1 MSTPEA
7 PEHLREPTR
16 TWFEGVASEFILE
29 PHHIRLLTLAAE
41 SWDRC
46 CEAREA
52 IERHGITYVDRFD
65 QPKVR
70 PEVKVERDSR
80 IAFARPLRELALDV
94 DPPSDAPRPPKGAN
108 YETK

>member
-1 MSTPEA
+1 MDPQKA
-7 PEHLREPTR
+7 PKHLKPATR
-16 TWFEGVASEFILE
+16 KWFEDVCEEFVLE
-29 PHHIRLLTLAAE
+29 PHHVRILTLAAE

-52 IERHGITYVDRFD
+52 IEEHGITDLDRFD

-80 IAFARPLRELALDV
+80 IAFARMMRELALDV
-94 DPPSDAPRPPKGAN
+94 EPPADSPRPPRGPA
-108 YETK
+108 YETR